1 MTTDREMF
9 FKIQT
14 KHFSYIPFNQTSEWL
29 SSTSKDTEIHYFV
42 NDTEN
47 PSIACWGRV
56 FNRRF
61 LGKHLMID
69 GIAIQTDNI
78 KIIREFFLEITNQV
92 YSIIEISDISKY
104 FSQFEIGIRQS
115 GFVRPILSLSP
126 LSLIVE
132 TQEDFNFH
140 RNWRRA
146 VNKALKAEY
155 KFDIVDKPTDN
166 HLKEFIRLFNQ
177 LKERKSLEFTIDI
190 ESIRVLL
197 NKNSYQLFFV
207 KNLEGKPISARVV
220 YVCGDKSYD
229 VYAANS
235 YEGIKNG
242 AAYYIQESILKYLKE
257 TGVKQFDFGR
267 ISPSNDEMNNIYVA
281 KNYSGG
287 EPIAYN
293 GQWYYS
299 KNKQIGLLYEFY
311 KFLIR
316 KQRRY

>member
-1 MTTDREMF
+1 MTIDRELF

-42 NDTEN
+42 SDTEN

-61 LGKHLMID
+61 VGKHLMID

-78 KIIREFFLEITNQV
+78 KVIRDFFLEITNQGF
-92 YSIIEISDISKY
+92 SIIEISDINEY
-104 FSQFEIGIRQS
+104 FTNFEIGIRQS
-115 GFVRPILSLSP
+115 GFIRPLLSLSP
-126 LSLIVE
+126 LSLIVR
-132 TQEDFNFH
+132 TQGGFKFH
-140 RNWRRA
+140 RNWRRN
-146 VNKALKAEY
+146 VRKALKTEY
-155 KFDIVDKPTDN
+155 EFEVIDNPTDY
-166 HLKEFIRLFNQ
+166 HLKEFLRLFNQ
-177 LKERKSLEFTIDI
+177 LKERKSLGFTISI
-190 ESIRVLL
+190 ESIAKLL
-197 NKNSYQLFFV
+197 NSSNYKLFFV
-207 KNLEGKPISARVV
+207 KDIEGEPVSGRVV
-220 YVCGDKSYD
+220 YICGDKSYD

-235 YEGIKNG
+235 YQGIENG
-242 AAYYIQESILKYLKE
+242 AAYFIQECVLNYLE
-257 TGVKQFDFGR
+257 EIGVKQFDFGR

-299 KNKQIGLLYEFY
+299 KNRQVGLLYEFY
-311 KFLIR
+311 KFLIK
-316 KQRRY
+316 KQRRF